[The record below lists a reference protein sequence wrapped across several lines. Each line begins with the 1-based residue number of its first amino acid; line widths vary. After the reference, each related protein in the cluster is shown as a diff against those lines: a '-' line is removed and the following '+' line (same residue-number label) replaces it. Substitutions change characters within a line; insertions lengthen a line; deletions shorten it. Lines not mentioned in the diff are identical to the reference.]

1 MAHLLLNLILYM
13 MILIKYS
20 VKCALISLQFLSP
33 GTDFEL
39 RELIMNDEE
48 IMKILEAVGFRGVS
62 T

>member
-1 MAHLLLNLILYM
+1 M
-13 MILIKYS
+13 MILVKYS
-20 VKCALISLQFLSP
+20 VKCALISLQFFSP

-48 IMKILEAVGFRGVS
+48 IMKILEAVGFRGAS